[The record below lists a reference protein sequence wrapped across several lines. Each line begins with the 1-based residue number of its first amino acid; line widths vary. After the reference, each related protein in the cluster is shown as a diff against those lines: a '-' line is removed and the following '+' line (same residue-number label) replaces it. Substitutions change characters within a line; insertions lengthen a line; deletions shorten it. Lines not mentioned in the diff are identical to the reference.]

1 MKRKIFFALFLI
13 IISVTYSVAQTNLP
27 NVAKADLSESET
39 QVLNSANWIITT
51 GLTVDLEKRK
61 PANGIVLKWYID
73 TITLNIKLVEKLS
86 AIYGAN
92 SDLLMMFFAGYSKF
106 YLENKKTATNSA
118 ATKAGLISL
127 LNVYKR
133 GIGVTK
139 GQELEKLVALA
150 DADKIDYYIKNNFD

>member
-1 MKRKIFFALFLI
+1 MKRKIFFAFFLI

-27 NVAKADLSESET
+27 NAAKADLSASET

-51 GLTVDLEKRK
+51 GLTVELGKRK

-127 LNVYKR
+127 INVYKR

-139 GQELEKLVALA
+139 GEELEKLVALA
-150 DADKIDYYIKNNFD
+150 DADKIDDYIKNNFD